1 MNAALMQKII
11 QTNAGTEITLG
22 IRPYRSSRVTLTYDA
37 IMVLCKEQGFPE
49 DKLTNLHI
57 WLYNL
62 MSYVADVEFPKK
74 TKGITDP
81 ELEGFREYW
90 SNANGDVAHNYELLI
105 DVSEDVSRSI
115 SNTVRATI
123 KEYKD
128 SFPKMPEIIQE
139 GKPDDPNVS
148 RAGGTQSKKKS

>member
-1 MNAALMQKII
+1 MKPSLMQKVV

-37 IMVLCKEQGFPE
+37 IMNLCEAQGLAD
-49 DKLTNLHI
+49 DKVTNLHI
-57 WLYNL
+57 WLYYL

-74 TKGITDP
+74 RKGITDP

-90 SNANGDVAHNYELLI
+90 SNANGDADHNYELI
-105 DVSEDVSRSI
+105 KDVSEDVSRAI
-115 SNTVRATI
+115 SNMVRATI
-123 KEYKD
+123 KEYQD

-139 GKPDDPNVS
+139 GEPDDPNVS
-148 RAGGTQSKKKS
+148 RAGGKQSKTKS

>member
-1 MNAALMQKII
+1 MKPSLMQKIV

-37 IMVLCKEQGFPE
+37 IMEMCQAQGFT
-49 DKLTNLHI
+49 DDNVSNLHV
-57 WLYNL
+57 WLYHL

-90 SNANGDVAHNYELLI
+90 SNANGNAEHNYELLV
-105 DVSEDVSRSI
+105 DVSEDMSKAI
-115 SNTVRATI
+115 SSTVRATI

-148 RAGGTQSKKKS
+148 RAGGARSKKKS